1 MKNVKHI
8 LAAAVL
14 SLSLSASA
22 LAGDIYGVGAPAPAT
37 TPADQT
43 STQNVSATQETAT
56 AGSTGAPSVDA
67 TGAAVEAALSVLN
80 TVLAL
85 F

>member
-8 LAAAVL
+8 LAAVVL

-22 LAGDIYGVGAPAPAT
+22 LAGDIYGVGAPAPP
-37 TPADQT
+37 PAAEQPA
-43 STQNVSATQETAT
+43 TQNVSSTQQTTTSE
-56 AGSTGAPSVDA
+56 DA
-67 TGAAVEAALSVLN
+67 SAASDGTTSAVVEAALGVLN